1 MTILLVQT
9 NPDLGG
15 VWSRFLQRKGLDN
28 VLATTIAEAEEALSN
43 SDFTAMAIDP
53 LNTPG
58 GLGLADLAAYRNPDI
73 AIIAVT
79 QAGFFS
85 EADVFDIIPNARA
98 VLRSPVRPDDLAAYL
113 EHVHRRE
120 ERGGSS
126 SLADI
131 A

>member
-15 VWSRFLQRKGLDN
+15 VWCRFLQRRGLDV
-28 VLATTIAEAEEALSN
+28 VLATTVAEAEEALATTEFS
-43 SDFTAMAIDP
+43 AMALDP
-53 LNTPG
+53 LDTPG
-58 GLGLADLAAYRNPDI
+58 SLGLADIAAYRNPKI

-79 QAGFFS
+79 KSGFFTES
-85 EADVFDIIPNARA
+85 DVFDLIPNARA

-113 EHVHRRE
+113 EHIQRRE
-120 ERGGSS
+120 REGTPS